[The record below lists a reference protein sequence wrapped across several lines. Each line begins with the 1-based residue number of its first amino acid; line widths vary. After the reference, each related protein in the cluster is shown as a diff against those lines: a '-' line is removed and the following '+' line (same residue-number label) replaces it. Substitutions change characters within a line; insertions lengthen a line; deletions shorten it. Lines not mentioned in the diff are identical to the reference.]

1 MDFTLYWFMFPVAI
15 LVATCAM
22 LSGIG
27 GAALFTP
34 IFILVFPLLGP
45 EYVLG
50 STIAAIA
57 TALITQTFGFLSGF
71 IGYYRRKLIDYRLA
85 ARIVVV
91 SVPVAIAGAL
101 TAGVVHDSVLLASYA
116 LLVAVLSVVMWRN
129 RPPATAAAVAMKDAG
144 WRTITDS
151 KGHTY
156 AYDVPRLG
164 AGSNLLTAAGAFLTG
179 MVSVGIGE
187 VTISQL
193 TRKGLPIAVA
203 AATSVMV
210 VITTVVFASS
220 TLFAQMIKSGG
231 WGAVPW
237 NLLCYDIPGVLIGG
251 QIGPRLQGRVSPH
264 AMRRAISVLFVLL
277 AVAMLFVA
285 LRKSGVL

>member
-1 MDFTLYWFMFPVAI
+1 MDFTLYWFMFPVSI

-45 EYVLG
+45 EYVLE
-50 STIAAIA
+50 STIAAIG

-71 IGYYRRKLIDYRLA
+71 VGYYRRRLIDFRLA
-85 ARIVVV
+85 ARIVLV
-91 SVPVAIAGAL
+91 SVPVAIVGAL
-101 TAGVVHDSVLLASYA
+101 TAGIVHDSVLLASYA
-116 LLVAVLSVVMWRN
+116 ILVAVLSIVMWRN
-129 RPPATAAAVAMKDAG
+129 RPPETTAAVAMKDAG

-151 KGHTY
+151 CGHRY
-156 AYDVPRLG
+156 SYDVPTFSP
-164 AGSNLLTAAGAFLTG
+164 AGSALTATGAFLTG

-210 VITTVVFASS
+210 VITTVVFASAA
-220 TLFAQMIKSGG
+220 LVVQMVEDGG
-231 WGAVPW
+231 WMAVPW

-251 QIGPRLQGRVSPH
+251 QIGPRLQGRISPH
-264 AMRRAISVLFVLL
+264 TMRRAISVLFVVL
-277 AVAMLFVA
+277 AVAMMFVA
-285 LRKSGVL
+285 VRKLGIA